1 MKRSDMPGPMCRELS
16 LQVPSSPRRTDG
28 KGILLFPVRVAR
40 ANDIGSFAVPDRLC
54 RRHSFA
60 PRYPSFPNVGQATD
74 VPKKTG
80 SQGLMTGPTM
90 RAQGAEPE
98 RCLRLPIIWPG
109 KPERIR
115 TMDLKGKKIAILA
128 TNGFEQAE
136 LEVPRDRLSKAG
148 ATVDVVSLA
157 SGEIKGWDK
166 KDWGR
171 PVKVDKTLDE
181 VSAGDYD
188 AIVLPGGQIN
198 PDLLRVE
205 PKALKFIKDIFDAK
219 KVVAAVCHAPWLLI
233 ETGIAKGR
241 RMTSFK
247 SIKTDVANAG
257 AKWEDSE
264 VVVDQGVI
272 TSRNPGDLEAFSAK
286 IIEEVK
292 EGRHTQRSAA

>member
-1 MKRSDMPGPMCRELS
+1 
-16 LQVPSSPRRTDG
+16 
-28 KGILLFPVRVAR
+28 
-40 ANDIGSFAVPDRLC
+40 
-54 RRHSFA
+54 
-60 PRYPSFPNVGQATD
+60 
-74 VPKKTG
+74 
-80 SQGLMTGPTM
+80 
-90 RAQGAEPE
+90 
-98 RCLRLPIIWPG
+98 
-109 KPERIR
+109 
-115 TMDLKGKKIAILA
+115 MDLNGKKIAILA

-136 LEVPRDRLSKAG
+136 LEVPRERLKKAG

-157 SGEIKGWDK
+157 AGEIKGWDK

-171 PVKVDKTLDE
+171 SVKVDKTLDE
-181 VSAGDYD
+181 ASANDYD

-205 PKALKFIKDIFDAK
+205 PNALKFIKDIFNAK

-241 RMTSFK
+241 KMTSFK

-257 AKWEDSE
+257 GEWEDSE

-272 TSRNPGDLEAFSAK
+272 TSRNPGDLEAFCAK
-286 IIEEVK
+286 IVEEVK